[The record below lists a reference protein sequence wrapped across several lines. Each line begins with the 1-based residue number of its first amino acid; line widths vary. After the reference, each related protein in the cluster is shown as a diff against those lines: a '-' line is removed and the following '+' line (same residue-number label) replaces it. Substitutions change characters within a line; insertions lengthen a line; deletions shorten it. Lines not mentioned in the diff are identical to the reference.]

1 MYALMHFQTIQP
13 HKKRVWGGI
22 TKMRKKFLTTA
33 LLSTLLISGT
43 LAGCSSDSS
52 SSTNKTTINV
62 WAMGEE
68 AKSLPKIVTDF
79 EKENPNIDVKVQ
91 AIPWDQAHD
100 KLLTAVASKKGPD
113 VIQMGTTWVPEFAS
127 ANALLDLKPYIK
139 KYPEFDENNFYPGS
153 IETTKYEDKIVG
165 IPWYIDTRVLYYRTD
180 LLKEVGYNE
189 PPKTWDEL
197 RDAAKKLAK
206 RGDNKYGISID
217 TNEQSLAFMFA
228 RQNGSKLLDEQNKPL
243 FNQKEFVEAVEYL
256 NSFFKDGSA
265 PKDLGMDII
274 QAFRSGIIPMF
285 ISGPWMVKL
294 INDQA
299 PELKGKWATAVLPKK
314 ENNLSALGGSNLSVF
329 QYTKHKDASLKFIA
343 FMSKP
348 KTQLK
353 WMKMTNSLPAAK
365 EAWKD
370 KTLQEDPL
378 YKTFG
383 QQMEASQPMPMIK
396 QWEEIAQTYLKSFE
410 KIYRGGADVQKE
422 MNEFNKKAEEILS
435 K

>member
-1 MYALMHFQTIQP
+1 
-13 HKKRVWGGI
+13 
-22 TKMRKKFLTTA
+22 MRKKFLTTA

-52 SSTNKTTINV
+52 SSTDKTTINV

-68 AKSLPKIVTDF
+68 AKSLPKIAEDF

-113 VIQMGTTWVPEFAS
+113 VIQMGTTWIPEFAS

-139 KYPEFDENNFYPGS
+139 EYPEFDENNFYPGS
-153 IETTKYEDKIVG
+153 IQTTKYKDKVVG

-217 TNEQSLAFMFA
+217 TNEQTLAFMFA

-265 PKDLGMDII
+265 PKDLGMDIV
-274 QAFRSGIIPMF
+274 QAFRSGIVPMF
-285 ISGPWMVKL
+285 ISGPWMVKI

-329 QYTKHKDASLKFIA
+329 QYTKHKDASLKFVA

-348 KTQLK
+348 ETQLK

>member
-1 MYALMHFQTIQP
+1 
-13 HKKRVWGGI
+13 
-22 TKMRKKFLTTA
+22 MRKKFLTTA
-33 LLSTLLISGT
+33 LLSTFLISGT
-43 LAGCSSDSS
+43 LAGCSSESDTSAD
-52 SSTNKTTINV
+52 KTTINV

-68 AKSLPKIVTDF
+68 AKSLPKIATDF
-79 EKENPNIDVKVQ
+79 EKENPDIDVKVQ

-113 VIQMGTTWVPEFAS
+113 VIQMGTTWIPEFAS
-127 ANALLDLKPYIK
+127 ANALLDLKPYIQ
-139 KYPEFDENNFYPGS
+139 KYPEFNEDNFYPGS
-153 IETTKYEDKIVG
+153 IETTKYKDKVVG

-189 PPKTWDEL
+189 APKTWEEL

-206 RGDNKYGISID
+206 PDDNKYGISID
-217 TNEQSLAFMFA
+217 TNEQTLAFMFA

-243 FNQKEFVEAVEYL
+243 FSQKEFVEAVEYL

-265 PKDLGMDII
+265 PKDLGMDIV
-274 QAFRSGIIPMF
+274 QAFRSGIVPMF

-299 PELKGKWATAVLPKK
+299 PDLKGKWATAVLPKK
-314 ENNLSALGGSNLSVF
+314 ENNISALGGSNLSVF
-329 QYTKHKDASLKFIA
+329 QYTKHKDAALKFIA
-343 FMSKP
+343 FMSNP
-348 KTQLK
+348 KTQVK
-353 WMKMTNSLPAAK
+353 WMEMTNSLPAAK
-365 EAWKD
+365 EAWQD
-370 KTLQEDPL
+370 KALQENEL

-383 QQMEASQPMPMIK
+383 QQMEASKPMPMIK

-410 KIYRGGADVQKE
+410 KIYRGGANVQKE
-422 MNEFNKKAEEILS
+422 MDEFNAKAEEILS